1 MRTATTG
8 IASWP
13 PGERP
18 REKLLERGAGSLS
31 DAELLAI
38 FLRVG
43 SKGRTAVDLGRD
55 LIERFGSLN
64 DLFAAD
70 PAAVAKTVGVGPAKT
85 AQLKAAFEL
94 ANRAL
99 HEKVTV
105 REALA
110 SPTAVRDHLQ
120 SYLRLTL
127 AHRDREVFVVVLLD
141 AQHRVIATEELF
153 QGTLTQTSVF
163 PREIVRCALRHNAA
177 AVIFAHNH
185 PSGVA
190 EPSQADRVLTE
201 SLQRALGLV
210 DVKVLDHFVIG
221 RGAAMSFAERGLL

>member
-1 MRTATTG
+1 MG

-18 REKLLERGAGSLS
+18 REKLLERGAASLS

-43 SKGRTAVDLGRD
+43 ARGRTAVDLGRE

-64 DLFAAD
+64 ALFAAD
-70 PAAVAKTVGVGPAKT
+70 PATVAKTVGIGPAKT

-94 ANRAL
+94 AHRAL
-99 HEKVTV
+99 HEKVTA

-110 SPTAVRDHLQ
+110 SPAAVRDHLQ
-120 SYLRLTL
+120 SYLRLAL
-127 AHRDREVFVVVLLD
+127 ANRDREVFVVVLLD

-190 EPSQADRVLTE
+190 EPSQTDQVLTE
-201 SLQRALGLV
+201 ALQRALALV